1 MQLRTMHYCE
11 LDSAVKTL
19 EKGGML
25 LMPTDTIWGIACDAC
40 DEKAVQR
47 VRDLK
52 KRDISKPFIVLVDSV
67 EMLKKYVQHVH
78 PRIQT
83 LLSYH
88 HRPLTVI
95 YDKAKNLAI
104 NAIASDGS
112 VGVRIPEDD
121 YCRDLIRELGR
132 PIIATSANVS
142 NEPFP
147 SNFKSISTTIL
158 EGVDHIATHRK
169 EELSEHEPSVVVKM
183 SERGEL
189 VFLRE

>member
-1 MQLRTMHYCE
+1 MQLRTMHYSE

-47 VRDLK
+47 VRNLK

-67 EMLKKYVQHVH
+67 EMLKEYVWHVH

-88 HRPLTVI
+88 DRPLTVI
-95 YDKAKNLAI
+95 YDKAKNIAI

-112 VGVRIPEDD
+112 VGIRIVKDD

-158 EGVDHIATHRK
+158 EGVDYVATHRK
-169 EELSEHEPSVVVKM
+169 EDLSEHEPSVVVKM
-183 SERGEL
+183 SEKGEL
-189 VFLRE
+189 TFLRE